1 MQCDILPNIIILSS
15 KSKRSYML
23 KLWRYIQVLINFTA
37 YDYRYIFLS
46 FFLIHRV
53 FNTFLGRKD
62 WCFEKFPWSKF
73 YFFNQKWW
81 KIRFFTLKMGGRL
94 IHEFDLY
101 TSKYGNPVLVAWSN
115 WQYYYSPLD
124 RMLVHGKVTPPPKH
138 YVAGTHLYRV
148 ERDNMEQSFLSKET
162 TWWQRPGLNHQP
174 SGWKSDALTTRPPR
188 FHSYLQCS
196 MVVCKSASCIF
207 SFSLDRASNQSL

>member
-15 KSKRSYML
+15 KSKWSYML

-73 YFFNQKWW
+73 SFFNQKWW
-81 KIRFFTLKMGGRL
+81 KIQFFTLKMGGRL

-101 TSKYGNPVLVAWSN
+101 TSKYGTLYMPTSSLRNFTLYWFSDYVVVGSDSGRIVILEYIPSKNTFERVTNKAHNNYLFAC
-115 WQYYYSPLD
+115 YTC
-124 RMLVHGKVTPPPKH
+124 ML
-138 YVAGTHLYRV
+138 Y
-148 ERDNMEQSFLSKET
+148 
-162 TWWQRPGLNHQP
+162 
-174 SGWKSDALTTRPPR
+174 
-188 FHSYLQCS
+188 
-196 MVVCKSASCIF
+196 
-207 SFSLDRASNQSL
+207 